1 MSQITNAISRIQT
14 HALACTYPSTDTTPI
29 LKVAPDY
36 PAEDASALPFS
47 YAYVGSGE
55 ADAVNAS
62 TAKFMPKLIV
72 DVHFSRVSIKYSY
85 QLISE
90 FIPQF
95 IKRIA
100 GDPTLNSTVDTV
112 IFPVSWSIGAA
123 QFNSVETI
131 FIRFEIPIKTL
142 ETPMA

>member
-1 MSQITNAISRIQT
+1 M
-14 HALACTYPSTDTTPI
+14 
-29 LKVAPDY
+29 
-36 PAEDASALPFS
+36 
-47 YAYVGSGE
+47 
-55 ADAVNAS
+55 
-62 TAKFMPKLIV
+62 
-72 DVHFSRVSIKYSY
+72 HFSRVSIKYSY

-123 QFNSVETI
+123 QFNAVETI
-131 FIRFEIPIKTL
+131 FIRFEIHL
-142 ETPMA
+142 S